1 MKIFTYI
8 ISTCFALLCC
18 YLIVSHTQEVL
29 NVLGDKST
37 LYRQMTSLSDA
48 EIIVEMIVL
57 ILVYSVFLVLLYR
70 NLVKEKITSLW
81 FINLST
87 LLFTLGSMYFE
98 KQFYNQF

>member
-1 MKIFTYI
+1 
-8 ISTCFALLCC
+8 
-18 YLIVSHTQEVL
+18 
-29 NVLGDKST
+29 
-37 LYRQMTSLSDA
+37 MTSLSDA